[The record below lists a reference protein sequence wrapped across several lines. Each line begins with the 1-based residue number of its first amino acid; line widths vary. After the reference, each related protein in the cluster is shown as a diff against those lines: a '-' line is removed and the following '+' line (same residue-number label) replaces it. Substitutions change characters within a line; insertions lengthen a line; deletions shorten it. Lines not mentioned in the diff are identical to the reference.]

1 MQYHVSQRVKEYLQL
16 IRLPNVF
23 TTPSNILA
31 GYFAAVTTTTA
42 AEADGVHLIA
52 LMVSSGLLYIAGIVL
67 NDYFDIEIDKKERP
81 SRPLPS
87 GKISKGYALTIA
99 IVALLIANIIALVV
113 GPISLAISLA
123 LTLLIIAYDYQ
134 LKYSVLG
141 PFAMGGTRSLN
152 VIFGASPVLLYIDNH
167 SVAIVGAAAASL
179 FFYVSSITILSKKE
193 VGKER
198 PNSTL
203 VILIVFGVILAIVPL
218 GILLQFEW
226 TFLLNLS
233 IFAGVTIVT
242 FRQYIAKEVPSVQK
256 AVRNMVIS
264 IIILDSVFV
273 TGTAGLPYGLA
284 TLVLIAPVVVLAKKL
299 YVT

>member
-52 LMVSSGLLYIAGIVL
+52 LMVSSALLYIAGIVL

-99 IVALLIANIIALVV
+99 IVALLIANIIALIV

-152 VIFGASPVLLYIDNH
+152 VIFGASPVLLYTDNH
-167 SVAIVGAAAASL
+167 SVAIVAAAAASL

-218 GILLQFEW
+218 GMLLQFEW

-284 TLVLIAPVVVLAKKL
+284 TLLLIAPVVVLAKKL

>member
-1 MQYHVSQRVKEYLQL
+1 MQYPVTQRVKEYLRL

-31 GYFAAVTTTTA
+31 GYFAAVTTA
-42 AEADGVHLIA
+42 PAEADGVHLIA

-134 LKYSVLG
+134 LKYTVIG
-141 PFAMGGTRSLN
+141 PFAMGGTRFLN

-167 SVAIVGAAAASL
+167 SVAIVAAAASSL

-193 VGKER
+193 VGNER

-218 GILLQFEW
+218 GVLLQLEW

-233 IFAGVTIVT
+233 IFAAVIIVT
-242 FRQYIAKEVPSVQK
+242 FRQYIAKEVLSVQK

-273 TGTAGLPYGLA
+273 TGTAGLPNGLA
-284 TLVLIAPVVVLAKKL
+284 TLLLIAPVVVLAKKL

>member
-31 GYFAAVTTTTA
+31 GYFAAVTTTAA

-134 LKYSVLG
+134 LKYTVLG

-218 GILLQFEW
+218 GMLLQFEW

-284 TLVLIAPVVVLAKKL
+284 TLLLIAPVVVLAKKL